1 LCRALRG
8 TVTSMEL
15 TQTQVE
21 AIDAS
26 HSEGPVA
33 PGPFAKI
40 LHLDPEATD
49 EAFANL
55 EERGLMQQGDDGR
68 FSLTADGEA
77 LHRRRETQ
85 ASEAVNRATPTW
97 QPR

>member
-1 LCRALRG
+1 VIG
-8 TVTSMEL
+8 MEL
-15 TQTQVE
+15 TQIQAE

-26 HSEGPVA
+26 HNEGPID

-40 LHLDPEATD
+40 LLLDSEATA

-55 EERGLMQQGDDGR
+55 EDRGLMQRGDDGR
-68 FSLTADGEA
+68 FSLTDDGEA
-77 LHRRRETQ
+77 LHRRRESQ
-85 ASEAVNRATPTW
+85 ASAAVKRATPTW